1 MQKKK
6 KTQQIT
12 LNYIL
17 NIPFKSPKSF
27 WNDMSCFSP
36 SSASVPVLCLLLF
49 LKKPKLVTGYC
60 DPHPGAPRLSFHSW
74 SGVSLTNCPML
85 AGELRSSS
93 C

>member
-6 KTQQIT
+6 KKNQQIT

-60 DPHPGAPRLSFHSW
+60 DPHLAPPASPFTA
-74 SGVSLTNCPML
+74 GQESL
-85 AGELRSSS
+85 
-93 C
+93 